1 MLLFGCQDQGV
12 SLHQFLDSLPL
23 CRIFYSRQQFLKNNA
38 WHYHPLP
45 FSSQLLK
52 KPYDPGHDPFG
63 PAASAERQG
72 PNRGVDNNQRA
83 FRIFL

>member
-23 CRIFYSRQQFLKNNA
+23 CRIFYSRQQLLKNDTR
-38 WHYHPLP
+38 HRHPLL

-52 KPYDPGHDPFG
+52 KLYDTGRDPLG
-63 PAASAERQG
+63 PAAPAERQG